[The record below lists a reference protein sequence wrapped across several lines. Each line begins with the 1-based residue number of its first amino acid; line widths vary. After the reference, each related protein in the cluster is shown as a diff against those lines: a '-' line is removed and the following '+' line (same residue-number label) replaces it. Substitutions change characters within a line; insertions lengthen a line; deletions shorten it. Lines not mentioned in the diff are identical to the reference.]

1 MFSLEVPWTLYPVNL
16 SIVLSCIRCG
26 IRFGLS
32 VLISQRHFIHVHGA
46 DVGLGHRQQQHRHT
60 DGTAGRES
68 VNTVHGHM
76 SPPVWLAQ
84 FSFTK
89 FKYQPS
95 PSLLSLIP
103 LFSDC
108 FVILF
113 LIPCVHLFLFKLS
126 EQVSLFFSVWSSCS
140 SLRFGWTAALRLK
153 LSVVT

>member
-1 MFSLEVPWTLYPVNL
+1 MYPVNL

-32 VLISQRHFIHVHGA
+32 VLIGQRHFIHVHGA
-46 DVGLGHRQQQHRHT
+46 DAGLGHRQQQHRHT

-76 SPPVWLAQ
+76 SPPVWLAL
-84 FSFTK
+84 FSFKKIQIPTIT
-89 FKYQPS
+89 FS
-95 PSLLSLIP
+95 PVP
-103 LFSDC
+103 HPPVFWLFFLFC
-108 FVILF
+108 F

-126 EQVSLFFSVWSSCS
+126 EQISLFFFSVWSSCS

>member
-1 MFSLEVPWTLYPVNL
+1 MFSLEVPWTLCPVNL
-16 SIVLSCIRCG
+16 SIVLPCIRCG

-32 VLISQRHFIHVHGA
+32 VLIGQRHFIHVHGA

-95 PSLLSLIP
+95 PSLLSFNP
-103 LFSDC
+103 PVFWLFVMYPSLT
-108 FVILF
+108 FFNSVNR
-113 LIPCVHLFLFKLS
+113 
-126 EQVSLFFSVWSSCS
+126 SLFFCSVWSSCS
-140 SLRFGWTAALRLK
+140 SLRFGWTVALRLK